1 MDKEFL
7 EGKLEDLRAKYVG
20 SVAEKVEH
28 LEERVQDPKKLQ
40 KLKKKL
46 VSLEMERC
54 HKQMD
59 RQDCSKIEEKILEQ
73 KSLFEQICRQGQ

>member
-7 EGKLEDLRAKYVG
+7 EHKLQDMRAKYIG
-20 SVAEKVEH
+20 SVMDKVE
-28 LEERVQDPKKLQ
+28 ERQQDPKKLQ

-54 HKQMD
+54 HKQMEH
-59 RQDCSKIEEKILEQ
+59 QDCSKINEKILEQ
-73 KSLFEQICRQGQ
+73 KSLFERMCKQGQ